1 MAASNQARKNHA
13 SAYGGLVL
21 AQGPM
26 NLIGRRHGAKSRN
39 SPMSRNTYKPP
50 ATLCMGAAFGL
61 LFSAYA
67 EAADLPARKPGQ
79 WEVKTSIDGH
89 GRAVTV
95 QQCIDA
101 ATDQML
107 QSSAGP
113 FSAPAC
119 PEREVKKSENG
130 MTIDSRCSFNGKAA
144 SAHAVVTGSFDSAYT
159 MTVTSEGADLP
170 AMTMT
175 SEGKWLGACA
185 AGQQP
190 GDVVMA
196 NGVKVNI
203 PELQKRALAPD
214 ASQPGK

>member
-1 MAASNQARKNHA
+1 
-13 SAYGGLVL
+13 
-21 AQGPM
+21 
-26 NLIGRRHGAKSRN
+26 
-39 SPMSRNTYKPP
+39 MSRNTYRPP
-50 ATLCMGAAFGL
+50 VTLGTCAAFAL
-61 LFSAYA
+61 LFMAHS
-67 EAADLPARKPGQ
+67 EAGDLPARKPGL
-79 WEVKTSIDGH
+79 WEVKTAIDGH

-119 PEREVKKSENG
+119 PEREVKKSDNG
-130 MTIDSRCSFNGKAA
+130 VTIDSHCNFNGKPA
-144 SAHAVVTGSFDSAYT
+144 SAHAAVTGSFDSAYT

-214 ASQPGK
+214 SSQPGK

>member
-1 MAASNQARKNHA
+1 MNSNNYR
-13 SAYGGLVL
+13 
-21 AQGPM
+21 
-26 NLIGRRHGAKSRN
+26 
-39 SPMSRNTYKPP
+39 P
-50 ATLCMGAAFGL
+50 AVTSGMVAAFAL
-61 LFSAYA
+61 LFMAHA
-67 EAADLPARKPGQ
+67 EAADLPARKPGL
-79 WEVKTSIDGH
+79 WEVKTTVDGH

-107 QSSAGP
+107 QSNAGP
-113 FSAPAC
+113 FAAPAC
-119 PEREVKKSENG
+119 PEREVKKSDNG
-130 MTIDSRCSFNGKAA
+130 MSIDSRCSFNGKAA
-144 SAHAVVTGSFDSAYT
+144 SARAVITGSFDSAYT

-203 PELQKRALAPD
+203 PELQKRAVAPD
-214 ASQPGK
+214 PLQPGK

>member
-1 MAASNQARKNHA
+1 
-13 SAYGGLVL
+13 
-21 AQGPM
+21 
-26 NLIGRRHGAKSRN
+26 
-39 SPMSRNTYKPP
+39 MSGNTYRPP
-50 ATLCMGAAFGL
+50 VTLCMGAAFAL
-61 LFSAYA
+61 LFLAHA
-67 EAADLPARKPGQ
+67 EAAELPARKPRQ
-79 WEVKTSIDGH
+79 WEVKTTIDGH

-119 PEREVKKSENG
+119 PEREVTKSGDGIKIE
-130 MTIDSRCSFNGKAA
+130 SRCSFNGKAA
-144 SAHAVVTGSFDSAYT
+144 SAHTVITGSFDSAYT

-190 GDVVMA
+190 GDVVMS

-203 PELQKRALAPD
+203 PELQKRAGAPD
-214 ASQPGK
+214 SSQPGK

>member
-1 MAASNQARKNHA
+1 MSSNFYRRPVTLGMCAASA
-13 SAYGGLVL
+13 
-21 AQGPM
+21 
-26 NLIGRRHGAKSRN
+26 
-39 SPMSRNTYKPP
+39 
-50 ATLCMGAAFGL
+50 L
-61 LFSAYA
+61 LFMAHA
-67 EAADLPARKPGQ
+67 EAADLPARKPGL
-79 WEVKTSIDGH
+79 WEVKTTIEGH

-113 FSAPAC
+113 FAAPAC
-119 PEREVKKSENG
+119 PERVVKKSDNG
-130 MTIDSRCSFNGKAA
+130 TTIDSRCNFNGKAA
-144 SAHAVVTGSFDSAYT
+144 NAHAVITGSFDSAYT

-175 SEGKWLGACA
+175 SEGKWLGACTD
-185 AGQQP
+185 GQQP

-214 ASQPGK
+214 PLQPGK

>member
-1 MAASNQARKNHA
+1 MSSHKNKSLAAVGMEA
-13 SAYGGLVL
+13 
-21 AQGPM
+21 
-26 NLIGRRHGAKSRN
+26 I
-39 SPMSRNTYKPP
+39 
-50 ATLCMGAAFGL
+50 FGL
-61 LFSAYA
+61 LFAVQA
-67 EAADLPARKPGQ
+67 EAADLPARKAGL
-79 WEVKTSIDGH
+79 WEVKTTIDGQ

-119 PEREVKKSENG
+119 AGREVKTSDTG

-144 SAHAVVTGSFDSAYT
+144 SAHADITGNFDSAYT
-159 MTVTSEGADLP
+159 MTVTAEGSDLP
-170 AMTMT
+170 AVKMTM
-175 SEGKWLGACA
+175 EGKWLGACT

-190 GDVVMA
+190 GDVIMA

-214 ASQPGK
+214 TATPFGK

>member
-1 MAASNQARKNHA
+1 
-13 SAYGGLVL
+13 
-21 AQGPM
+21 
-26 NLIGRRHGAKSRN
+26 
-39 SPMSRNTYKPP
+39 MSRNTYRLPV
-50 ATLCMGAAFGL
+50 TICMGAAFAL
-61 LFSAYA
+61 LFTTYG
-67 EAADLPARKPGQ
+67 EAADLPARKPGL
-79 WEVKTSIDGH
+79 WEVKTTIDGH

-119 PEREVKKSENG
+119 PEREVKKSDNG
-130 MTIDSRCSFNGKAA
+130 VTIDSHCNFNGKPA
-144 SAHAVVTGSFDSAYT
+144 SAHAAVTGSFDSAYT

-214 ASQPGK
+214 SSLPGK

>member
-1 MAASNQARKNHA
+1 MKKNNTRPLAMACMSAAVGLIAVAQA
-13 SAYGGLVL
+13 
-21 AQGPM
+21 
-26 NLIGRRHGAKSRN
+26 
-39 SPMSRNTYKPP
+39 
-50 ATLCMGAAFGL
+50 F
-61 LFSAYA
+61 
-67 EAADLPARKPGQ
+67 AADAPARKPGL

-89 GRAVTV
+89 GRAVAV

-119 PEREVKKSENG
+119 AGREVKTSDTG

-144 SAHAVVTGSFDSAYT
+144 SAHADITGNFDSAYT
-159 MTVTSEGADLP
+159 MTVTAEGSDLP
-170 AMTMT
+170 AVKMTM
-175 SEGKWLGACA
+175 EGKWLGACT

-190 GDVVMA
+190 GDVIMA

-214 ASQPGK
+214 TSTQFGK

>member
-39 SPMSRNTYKPP
+39 SPMSRNSYRPL

-61 LFSAYA
+61 LFMAYA
-67 EAADLPARKPGQ
+67 KAADLPARKPGQ

-119 PEREVKKSENG
+119 PEREVKKSDNG

-159 MTVTSEGADLP
+159 MTVTAEGGALP
-170 AMTMT
+170 PVKMSM
-175 SEGKWLGACA
+175 EGKWLGACA

-190 GDVVMA
+190 GDVIMA

-203 PELQKRALAPD
+203 PELQKRAVGPD
-214 ASQPGK
+214 PLQPAK

>member
-1 MAASNQARKNHA
+1 MNRSIFTSGMA
-13 SAYGGLVL
+13 
-21 AQGPM
+21 
-26 NLIGRRHGAKSRN
+26 
-39 SPMSRNTYKPP
+39 
-50 ATLCMGAAFGL
+50 AAFGL
-61 LFSAYA
+61 LFIAHA
-67 EAADLPARKPGQ
+67 GATDLPARKPGL
-79 WEVKTSIDGH
+79 WEVKTTVDGR

-107 QSSAGP
+107 QSNAGP
-113 FSAPAC
+113 FAAPAC
-119 PEREVKKSENG
+119 PEREVKKSDNG
-130 MTIDSRCSFNGKAA
+130 MSIESRCSFNGKAA
-144 SAHAVVTGSFDSAYT
+144 SARAVITGSFDSAYT

-185 AGQQP
+185 AGQQA

-203 PELQKRALAPD
+203 PELQKRAVAPD
-214 ASQPGK
+214 PLQPGK